1 MYSEPLV
8 CACLNKDEFRQNI
21 GLLVEKLWKSNQFDL
36 RRVISYIDD
45 LRDDVHFYL
54 EYPYVD
60 KVYRDSYY
68 NYFASKYKNYN
79 RNCIRISLFS
89 TPVSQNDFS
98 NSDSH
103 TKLQNSILGYL
114 IIRPLEN
121 HPLGRSFLSPLAVKS
136 KNILSALADEK
147 ILLGCHQL
155 RCSGFSHISQDTE
168 TMSCAESSIW
178 MLIEYYSAKYKEY
191 KPVLPSDITESITKN
206 SFRRLL
212 PSDGLTIYQISQAI
226 KEFGF
231 STKIYFKDNYA
242 GEDVGSFFK
251 YLYYY
256 IESGIPVVLGLGTD
270 KGDGHAVV
278 AIGHEESFTLKSTNV
293 RNIADPKT
301 IKIYVNDTGLNCEKI
316 IIMDDNH
323 NPFASVPFE
332 DPGILYKDMNLNDLK
347 IKYFIAPLYNKIY
360 LDAEKA
366 YKTFESVITDKII
379 GLQENNDKKP
389 YVIRFFLTSAKSF
402 KNRLSNM
409 PQMNSEMKE
418 KLIYTSL
425 PKFIWIGEITDN
437 DLYAQELAKGII
449 IIDATGEQSKES
461 VIFYYH
467 NETMLDKNTQNA
479 YEFVKKVWGC
489 FSLYRNNL
497 KGSWNDFNAY

>member
-1 MYSEPLV
+1 MYSEPLI
-8 CACLNKDEFRQNI
+8 CACLNKDEFRNNI
-21 GLLVEKLWKSNQFDL
+21 GKLVENLWESNQFDL
-36 RRVISYIDD
+36 RRVVRYIED
-45 LRDDVHFYL
+45 LRDDVYFYL

-68 NYFASKYKNYN
+68 NYFASKYKNYK

-89 TPVSQNDFS
+89 TPVSRNDFVS
-98 NSDSH
+98 LDSH
-103 TKLQNSILGYL
+103 AKLQESILGYL

-121 HPLGRSFLSPLAVKS
+121 HPLGRSFLSPVAVKS

-155 RCSGFSHISQDTE
+155 RCSGFSHISQDSE

-191 KPVLPSDITESITKN
+191 KPVLPSDITDNLAKN

-212 PSDGLTIYQISQAI
+212 PSDGLTIFQISQAI

-231 STKIYFKDNYA
+231 STKIYFKDNYKNKEA
-242 GEDVGSFFK
+242 GTFHK

-256 IESGIPVVLGLGTD
+256 IESGIPVILSLDNG

-278 AIGHEESFTLKSTNV
+278 AIGHEESFILKPENR
-293 RNIADPKT
+293 RNIAESTKR
-301 IKIYVNDTGLNCEKI
+301 KIYVNDTGLNCEKI

-332 DPGILYKDMNLNDLK
+332 SPGILYRNKNLQNLK
-347 IKYFIAPLYNKIY
+347 IRYFIAPLYNKIY

-379 GLQENNDKKP
+379 GLQENNDKNP

-409 PQMNSEMKE
+409 PQIHSEMKQQ
-418 KLIYTSL
+418 LIYTSL

-437 DLYAQELAKGII
+437 NLYSQDLAKGII
-449 IIDATGEQSKES
+449 LIDATGEQSKES

-467 NETMLDKNTQNA
+467 NETLLDKNIQNA